1 MQAPERADGAE
12 PKSSVQRFL
21 GAMSSMYEQTVQKIK
36 DVGPAHDLHT
46 SREVHVLLY
55 ICSGM
60 VLFNYCG
67 WLARTAVVTCFLVG
81 ALLLAASYAASKFA
95 AGSGYFS
102 KPDETAAGNRS
113 VLPQRGMRIS
123 VVPWRGVL
131 IKRLSLSDKGC
142 DYLSQFLVGALPLRV
157 AQLQVGRAEL
167 RLKWSVNWQRPWET
181 DWCPQ
186 VTECIMHPCKLCNWL
201 YALIAI
207 AHCSYV
213 RMRL

>member
-1 MQAPERADGAE
+1 MQAPERAEGEE
-12 PKSSVQRFL
+12 PQNVVQRCSGVL
-21 GAMSSMYEQTVQKIK
+21 SSTYQTVLQKMK
-36 DVGPAHDLHT
+36 NVVGPAHDLHM
-46 SREVHVLLY
+46 SRAAWRRIHVLMY

-60 VLFNYCG
+60 VLFHYCG
-67 WLARTAVVTCFLVG
+67 WLARTAVVACFLVG
-81 ALLLAASYAASKFA
+81 ALLLAASYAASTFA
-95 AGSGYFS
+95 ARSGYFS
-102 KPDETAAGNRS
+102 KPDETAAGSSTFLPKRS
-113 VLPQRGMRIS
+113 MRIS

-186 VTECIMHPCKLCNWL
+186 V
-201 YALIAI
+201 
-207 AHCSYV
+207 S
-213 RMRL
+213 